1 VLWIQITV
9 QWLHVLGGIFWFG
22 SALYASFILA
32 PAMMPLPPQASEAVF
47 RATVKR
53 GGVVLETAGAIT
65 ILLGFVRGT
74 LLGPVQSFQFLL
86 GTPYGITWGI
96 ALLLGLGILAWSHF
110 VLFPSSDRVREAMAT
125 GDSAAMRRGMVL
137 ILVELAGFF
146 GIFTCMI
153 LMRFGL

>member
-1 VLWIQITV
+1 MSFVQVVV

-22 SALYASFILA
+22 GTLYALFILA
-32 PAMMPLPPQASEAVF
+32 PVMMSLPAQTSGTVFGATAKRTAVLF
-47 RATVKR
+47 ETV
-53 GGVVLETAGAIT
+53 GGIT
-65 ILLGFVRGT
+65 ILLGIVRGT
-74 LLGPVQSFQFLL
+74 LLGPVRSLDFLL

-110 VLFPSSDRVREAMAT
+110 IVAPSTDRVASAMAA
-125 GDSAAMRRGMVL
+125 GDTAEMRRGMPLV
-137 ILVELAGFF
+137 LVELAGFF